1 MLSGSNT
8 SASDSSCR
16 SCPRAGRRPS
26 HRGGVGRPR
35 QGSQVRRPCKKY
47 SRSTKCWPQPHRF
60 RKSNERRRPRHHGAR
75 PGGCGN
81 CNPGTSRAECYA
93 APNVSTGE
101 GAVKRLV
108 CFFDGTWNKPEDA
121 DRTNV
126 VKLQRAVLAADAD
139 GIPQVVH
146 YEVGIATESALGE
159 WTFAVGAV
167 GFGVG
172 SRIQGGYRFL
182 CENYEAGDEIF
193 LIGFSRGA
201 FQARSLAGLIAL
213 AGIARSA
220 TPEAISDAWDYYEQN
235 KLAPDSAR
243 LEALRGANLY
253 PVRIKCVAVWDTIG
267 NLGIPFVRKSF
278 IKELLGFHDTELS
291 PTVDVGLHALAID
304 EPRGPFEPTLWTIK
318 KGTSLPPGQVIEQ
331 VWFPGCHANVG
342 GGYQDCSLSDI
353 ALLWMAERLAQTTGL
368 AVNLEHLRA
377 TTRPDPLGEQVSP
390 TSDGIYRV
398 SYMLPF

>member
-1 MLSGSNT
+1 M
-8 SASDSSCR
+8 
-16 SCPRAGRRPS
+16 
-26 HRGGVGRPR
+26 
-35 QGSQVRRPCKKY
+35 
-47 SRSTKCWPQPHRF
+47 
-60 RKSNERRRPRHHGAR
+60 
-75 PGGCGN
+75 
-81 CNPGTSRAECYA
+81 
-93 APNVSTGE
+93 
-101 GAVKRLV
+101 KRLV

-126 VKLQRAVLAADAD
+126 VKLQRAVLAADAG
-139 GIPQVVH
+139 GIAQVVH

-193 LIGFSRGA
+193 LVGFSRGA

-235 KLAPDSAR
+235 KLAPDPAR
-243 LEALRGANLY
+243 LEALRGANRY

-377 TTRPDPLGEQVSP
+377 TTRPDPLGELHVAVHPAHQTKPQGHLGVAARLPGKLALEPASSRSGAGQRERP
-390 TSDGIYRV
+390 REHAGPLRQARAAATRQSAERDRVPAEELDGRARQMSNYGAAWEIIELA
-398 SYMLPF
+398 S

>member
-1 MLSGSNT
+1 
-8 SASDSSCR
+8 
-16 SCPRAGRRPS
+16 
-26 HRGGVGRPR
+26 
-35 QGSQVRRPCKKY
+35 
-47 SRSTKCWPQPHRF
+47 
-60 RKSNERRRPRHHGAR
+60 
-75 PGGCGN
+75 
-81 CNPGTSRAECYA
+81 
-93 APNVSTGE
+93 
-101 GAVKRLV
+101 VKRLV

-126 VKLQRAVLAADAD
+126 VKLQRAVLAADAG
-139 GIPQVVH
+139 GIAQVVH

-193 LIGFSRGA
+193 LVGFSRGA

-235 KLAPDSAR
+235 KLAPDPAR
-243 LEALRGANLY
+243 LEALRGANRY

-278 IKELLGFHDTELS
+278 IKELLGFHDTQLS

-353 ALLWMAERLAQTTGL
+353 ALLWMAERLTQTTGL

-398 SYMLPF
+398 SYMLPFIRLIKQNRSGISALRRAFLGSWRSSLLPPGQVPVNESVHESTLARFDKRVPQRRGKALSAIEYRPRSLMVVLGK